1 MLRQA
6 TGKQGLMPVIIDAF
20 VVVVFAAVALSFFS
34 IPHWFAAINIVCGSS
49 IYQKSGLKNFY
60 FNTIEMEN
68 LSLNTFTSL
77 QTTKRLSCKQYDS
90 KTLDKRQCSLIYACK
105 PVIP

>member
-20 VVVVFAAVALSFFS
+20 VVVVSAAVALSFFS

-49 IYQKSGLKNFY
+49 IYQKSVIHR
-60 FNTIEMEN
+60 IE
-68 LSLNTFTSL
+68 F
-77 QTTKRLSCKQYDS
+77 
-90 KTLDKRQCSLIYACK
+90 A
-105 PVIP
+105 